1 MRWSTVEKKNQLG
14 DRMDAPADIK
24 IFGKWDTDVEIHDEG
39 LKRYITLT
47 PIMVPHSGGRH
58 EAHRFWKIKQ
68 NIVERLINKAM
79 RSGAVKRKVSG
90 RFIRR
95 AGGLTG
101 KKQKSYKFVIEAFDI
116 INKKTKQNPI
126 QVLINAIEHSSPREE
141 TTTIAYGGVKYH
153 QAVDIAPQRRIDV
166 ALKNITLGASA
177 RAFKSRTSY
186 AMALAEEIVAAHD
199 RDIKSF
205 AVGKK
210 EEIER
215 IAKSAR

>member
-1 MRWSTVEKKNQLG
+1 MVEQYE
-14 DRMDAPADIK
+14 MK
-24 IFGKWDTDVEIHDEG
+24 IFDKWEFDIEIEDEG

-47 PIMVPHSGGRH
+47 PQLLPHSGGRH

-68 NIVERLINKAM
+68 NIIERLVNKVM

-101 KKQKSYKFVIEAFDI
+101 KKHKAYNTTKEAFDI
-116 INKKTKQNPI
+116 INERVKKNPVE
-126 QVLINAIEHSSPREE
+126 VLVTAIEHSSPREE

-153 QAVDIAPQRRIDV
+153 QAVDVSPQRRIDI
-166 ALKNITLGASA
+166 ALRNITLGASA
-177 RAFKSRTSY
+177 RAFKSKVSY
-186 AMALAEEIVAAHD
+186 ATALAEEIIAAYE
-199 RDIKSF
+199 RDMKSF

>member
-1 MRWSTVEKKNQLG
+1 MSE
-14 DRMDAPADIK
+14 PYEFK
-24 IFGKWDTDVEIHDEG
+24 IFGKWDSDIDIQDAG

-47 PIMVPHSGGRH
+47 PILIPHSGGRH

-68 NIVERLINKAM
+68 NIVERLVNKSM
-79 RSGAVKRKVSG
+79 RSGAVKKKVSG

-95 AGGLTG
+95 KGGLTG
-101 KKQKSYKFVIEAFDI
+101 KKQKAYKSVKEAFDI
-116 INKKTKQNPI
+116 INNKTKKNPLE
-126 QVLINAIEHSSPREE
+126 VLIVAIQNSSPREE

-166 ALKNITLGASA
+166 ALKNISLGASA
-177 RAFKSRTSY
+177 RAFKSKTSY
-186 AMALAEEIVAAHD
+186 ARALADEIMAASEK
-199 RDIKSF
+199 DIKSF

>member
-1 MRWSTVEKKNQLG
+1 MEEPLEV
-14 DRMDAPADIK
+14 K
-24 IFGKWDTDVEIHDEG
+24 IFGKWDYDVEIRDEG
-39 LKRYITLT
+39 LKRYITLS
-47 PIMVPHSGGRH
+47 PILIPHSGGRH
-58 EAHRFWKIKQ
+58 EAHRFWKIRQ
-68 NIVERLINKAM
+68 NIVERLVNKTM

-101 KKQKSYKFVIEAFDI
+101 KKHKAYNVVKDSFDI
-116 INKKTKQNPI
+116 INRKTKKNPLA
-126 QVLINAIEHSSPREE
+126 VLITAIENSSPREE

-153 QAVDIAPQRRIDV
+153 QAVDISPQRRIDV

-177 RAFKSRTSY
+177 RAFKSKLSY
-186 AMALAEEIVAAHD
+186 AAALAEEIIAAHD
-199 RDIKSF
+199 KDMKSF

>member
-1 MRWSTVEKKNQLG
+1 
-14 DRMDAPADIK
+14 MDEPFDAK
-24 IFGKWDTDVEIHDEG
+24 VFGKWDYDVEIHDEG
-39 LKRYITLT
+39 LKRYITLS
-47 PIMVPHSGGRH
+47 PILIPHSGGRH

-68 NIVERLINKAM
+68 NIVERLINKSM

-90 RFIRR
+90 RFVRR

-101 KKQKSYKFVIEAFDI
+101 KKHKAYNNVKESFDI
-116 INKKTKQNPI
+116 INKKTNKNPLE
-126 QVLINAIEHSSPREE
+126 VLIMAIENSSPREE

-153 QAVDIAPQRRIDV
+153 QAVDISPQRRVDV
-166 ALKNITLGASA
+166 ALKNISLGASA
-177 RAFKSRTSY
+177 RAFKSKTSY
-186 AMALAEEIVAAHD
+186 AKALADEIISAHE

>member
-1 MRWSTVEKKNQLG
+1 MEEPLEV
-14 DRMDAPADIK
+14 K
-24 IFGKWDTDVEIHDEG
+24 IFGKWDYDVEIRDEG
-39 LKRYITLT
+39 LKNHITLS
-47 PIMVPHSGGRH
+47 PILIPHSGGRH
-58 EAHRFWKIKQ
+58 EAHQFWKVRQ
-68 NIVERLINKAM
+68 NIVERLVNKSM

-101 KKQKSYKFVIEAFDI
+101 KKHKAYTVVRDSFDI
-116 INKKTKQNPI
+116 INRKTKKNPI
-126 QVLINAIEHSSPREE
+126 AVLITAIENSSPREE
-141 TTTIAYGGVKYH
+141 TTTISYGGAKYH

-177 RAFKSRTSY
+177 RAFKSKTSY
-186 AMALAEEIVAAHD
+186 AQALSEEIIAASEKD
-199 RDIKSF
+199 MKSF

>member
-1 MRWSTVEKKNQLG
+1 MKETFEMKV
-14 DRMDAPADIK
+14 
-24 IFGKWDTDVEIHDEG
+24 FGKWDTSVEINDEG

-47 PIMVPHSGGRH
+47 PILIPHSGGRH

-68 NIVERLINKAM
+68 NLVERLVNKVM
-79 RSGAVKRKVSG
+79 RSGAVKRKVGG

-95 AGGLTG
+95 HGGLTG
-101 KKQKSYKFVIEAFDI
+101 KKHKAYNVVKEAFDI
-116 INKKTKQNPI
+116 IHEKTKKNPI
-126 QVLINAIEHSSPREE
+126 EVLIGAIENSSPREE

-153 QAVDIAPQRRIDV
+153 QAVDVSPQRRIDV
-166 ALKNITLGASA
+166 ALKNISLGANA
-177 RAFKSRTSY
+177 RAFKSKKTY
-186 AMALAEEIVAAHD
+186 AQALAEEIVIAYE

-205 AVGKK
+205 AVSKK